1 MNMLTAE
8 FNLEEYKQVKYLEG
22 KEEVQNYVLQLIEQ
36 GFSREEIKKK
46 LEETSKKKTSSLER
60 QFEE

>member
-36 GFSREEIKKK
+36 GLSSDEIKKK
-46 LEETSKKKTSSLER
+46 LEKASKKKR
-60 QFEE
+60 K

>member
-36 GFSREEIKKK
+36 GFSSEEIKKK